1 MQPKSPRWL
10 EDILEACA
18 FIVETATGRELTDY
32 ENDRL
37 LRSAIERNFEI
48 IGEALIRIERTD
60 HPTAERITDY
70 RNIIGLRNR
79 LAHGYDAT
87 DHAIVWQIIQEAL
100 PVLKAEVDALLDAE
114 ITASSEDG

>member
-1 MQPKSPRWL
+1 MHPKSPRWL
-10 EDILEACA
+10 EDISEACA
-18 FIVETATGRELTDY
+18 FIVETSAGRELADY

-60 HPTAERITDY
+60 RPTTERISDY
-70 RNIIGLRNR
+70 RQIIGLRNR

-87 DHAIVWQIIQEAL
+87 DHAIVWQTIQGSL
-100 PVLKAEVDALLDAE
+100 PVLKGEVEGLLGE
-114 ITASSEDG
+114 ASTE